1 MFLLYMSSVVRRQ
14 YDVILP
20 PSFEFLNCVKKC
32 FYLDLQRMLSWFNA
46 VQTQS
51 YITWFSD
58 SHEALL
64 MLLSR
69 GVLNSLLVESQVT
82 KVMAQILLHGT
93 LQAKIYE
100 VDNLKV
106 GSVGNVLTKSVHNI
120 EETNGIGKGI
130 TKLYATVDLE
140 KARVGRTRIIEK
152 EHTNPKGNESFH
164 IYCAHMAS
172 NIIFT
177 VKDDNPIGAT
187 LIGSAYVP
195 VEEILDGKEIGWFVY
210 SEITLV
216 RNSTRPK
223 PGGDN
228 VTLGEL
234 LKKKAREG
242 VRVLMLLWDDSVNAI
257 RRAKDFIYIEN
268 QYFLGSSY
276 DWSADGIKP
285 EAIGALLIIPK
296 EL

>member
-1 MFLLYMSSVVRRQ
+1 M
-14 YDVILP
+14 
-20 PSFEFLNCVKKC
+20 
-32 FYLDLQRMLSWFNA
+32 
-46 VQTQS
+46 
-51 YITWFSD
+51 
-58 SHEALL
+58 
-64 MLLSR
+64 
-69 GVLNSLLVESQVT
+69 
-82 KVMAQILLHGT
+82 MAQILLHGT

-172 NIIFT
+172 SIIFT

-195 VEEILDGKEIGWFVY
+195 VEEILDGKEIGRWV
-210 SEITLV
+210 EILDEH
-216 RNSTRPK
+216 NK
-223 PGGDN
+223 PIHSLSKIH
-228 VTLGEL
+228 VKL
-234 LKKKAREG
+234 
-242 VRVLMLLWDDSVNAI
+242 
-257 RRAKDFIYIEN
+257 
-268 QYFLGSSY
+268 Q
-276 DWSADGIKP
+276 
-285 EAIGALLIIPK
+285 
-296 EL
+296 

>member
-1 MFLLYMSSVVRRQ
+1 
-14 YDVILP
+14 
-20 PSFEFLNCVKKC
+20 
-32 FYLDLQRMLSWFNA
+32 
-46 VQTQS
+46 
-51 YITWFSD
+51 
-58 SHEALL
+58 
-64 MLLSR
+64 
-69 GVLNSLLVESQVT
+69 
-82 KVMAQILLHGT
+82 MAQILLHGT

-195 VEEILDGKEIGWFVY
+195 VEEILDGKEIGRWV
-210 SEITLV
+210 EILDEH
-216 RNSTRPK
+216 NK
-223 PGGDN
+223 PIHSLSKIH
-228 VTLGEL
+228 VKL
-234 LKKKAREG
+234 
-242 VRVLMLLWDDSVNAI
+242 
-257 RRAKDFIYIEN
+257 
-268 QYFLGSSY
+268 Q
-276 DWSADGIKP
+276 
-285 EAIGALLIIPK
+285 
-296 EL
+296 